1 MAGSQG
7 VWELRFREKVIK
19 IPEKSALKISRL
31 QASEFTARLS
41 EFDRNL
47 YIVSILY
54 CMNKNPC
61 FQDFIGS
68 HVATKCVKYFINFVK
83 SMNENSSDNLYQVYN
98 QDFVLFLDAV

>member
-7 VWELRFREKVIK
+7 VWELQFQEKVNK

-31 QASEFTARLS
+31 QASEFTGRLS
-41 EFDRNL
+41 EFDRSL

-68 HVATKCVKYFINFVK
+68 HMATKCVKYFINFAK
-83 SMNENSSDNLYQVYN
+83 CTSENSSDNLYQVYN
-98 QDFVLFLDAV
+98 QDFVSFLNAV